1 MCGRFSL
8 TASPDDVKA
17 LFDYIELP
25 NFPQRYNI
33 APTQPIATVR
43 MDQGVRHFQLVRW
56 GLIPS
61 WVKDPA
67 SFTLLIN
74 ARGETA
80 AEKPSFRAAMRHH
93 RCLIPASGFYE
104 WRRTPA
110 GKQPYWI
117 APADGGVVAFAGLWD
132 TWSDADGG
140 DIDTGAIVTTAA
152 NKKIADIHHRMPA
165 IVMPEAFETWL
176 DTVHV
181 SANEAASLLV
191 PAPDDYLVAV
201 PVSDRVNKV
210 ANDDP
215 GLLEPVEPTGA
226 ISAQPPVKKP
236 AGKRSMTANTDQ
248 LDLF

>member
-8 TASPDDVKA
+8 TASPEDVKA

-33 APTQPIATVR
+33 APTQPVATVR
-43 MDQGVRHFQLVRW
+43 MDKGVRHFHLVRW

-215 GLLEPVEPTGA
+215 GLLEPVEPTEA
-226 ISAQPPVKKP
+226 MSAQSPVKKP
-236 AGKRSMTANTDQ
+236 VAKRSMTANTDQ